1 MTVKRDIALVT
12 GASSGIG
19 EALALVCAQHH
30 YDLILVARNQERLQ
44 TLAAQLNQDYGV
56 DVLVKPCDLAEPGA
70 VKLLSEE
77 LLSAG
82 KQVDFLINNAGVLE
96 HGAFFDVTPNDHQK
110 ILQLNAVALTA
121 MLAHLLPT
129 MVARG
134 SGRVLNVASIGAF
147 QPMPSVATYSATKAF
162 VLSLSESL
170 SEELKGTGVTVTV
183 LCPGLTATKMLAGA
197 QQKSPALLNI
207 PNLVLAD
214 AYEVAQQGFRGS
226 LKGKTIVVPGLR
238 YKFIAIVSRATPKW
252 FVRCVTGF
260 LGRATIS
267 K

>member
-1 MTVKRDIALVT
+1 MTVKREIALVT

-30 YDLILVARNQERLQ
+30 YDLVLVARNQEKLE
-44 TLAAQLNQDYGV
+44 TLATQLNRDYGV
-56 DVLVKPCDLAEPGA
+56 DVLVKSCDLAVPGA
-70 VKLLSEE
+70 VKLLTEQV
-77 LLSAG
+77 LSDG
-82 KQVDFLINNAGVLE
+82 KQIDILINNAGVLE
-96 HGAFFDVTPNDHQK
+96 HGAFVEVTPDDHQK

-121 MLAHLLPT
+121 MLAHVLPT

-170 SEELKGTGVTVTV
+170 SEELKGTGVTVTA

-197 QQKSPALLNI
+197 QQKTPALLNI

-214 AYEVAQQGFRGS
+214 AYDVAQTGFRGC
-226 LKGKTIVVPGLR
+226 LKGKTIVVAGFR
-238 YKFIAIVSRATPKW
+238 YKFIAILSRASPKW
-252 FVRCVTGF
+252 LVRCVTGF
-260 LGRATIS
+260 LGRATLA